1 MAKKFADLKF
11 EKRFSRRLDFRTS
24 ASGSPDVSSATAV
37 TVVSAS
43 SSSAASTSRSASSSP
58 SNVNKVTVNSMH
70 YQKQHALHFHV
81 QHGGG
86 KQQQQKVSKIR
97 EERARRKIEEIFFRL
112 L

>member
-1 MAKKFADLKF
+1 
-11 EKRFSRRLDFRTS
+11 
-24 ASGSPDVSSATAV
+24 
-37 TVVSAS
+37 
-43 SSSAASTSRSASSSP
+43 
-58 SNVNKVTVNSMH
+58 MH
-70 YQKQHALHFHV
+70 YQKQRALHFHV